1 MLRMLFIPFNL
12 SRKTTS
18 LRSSV
23 SLLRSPARWTRC
35 RLLWSLAALKCF
47 PVISRILTLSLSY
60 GHLSE
65 EWTETLVTPSNKKP
79 GLDPTQL
86 NNLRPV
92 SNLDF
97 ISKLTERA
105 VFDQIHSHMSRF
117 VLYPTSQSA
126 YRKGHSTETALLKV
140 QNDIS

>member
-1 MLRMLFIPFNL
+1 MP
-12 SRKTTS
+12 TS
-18 LRSSV
+18 LV
-23 SLLRSPARWTRC
+23 VGCLEVL
-35 RLLWSLAALKCF
+35 F

-60 GHLSE
+60 GHFSE
-65 EWTETLVTPSNKKP
+65 EWRETLVTTSNKKP

-92 SNLDF
+92 NF
-97 ISKLTERA
+97 ISKLTERV

-126 YRKGHSTETALLKV
+126 YQKGQSTETALLKV